1 MSREDIN
8 ELIAK
13 YTAGQITTEQYRK
26 LREEINHRS
35 EEELLSMLQQEWE
48 KSLLLKD
55 DLVTSDLSELL
66 FSIRKQTAPLE
77 QVASPRRKIVHRR
90 HLLLYWSASAAVA
103 AILLFLFMTVDWRM
117 KDDRLEEIAF
127 TLKEVSDETE
137 EIQLIFSDD
146 KTVTVDK
153 GAIVAYNT
161 NGVVSIN
168 EQQVDNGQVNEDKSD
183 GYNRLIVPKGKYTR
197 LVLSDGTQMY
207 VNAGT
212 KVVYPRVFSKK
223 SREIYVEGEV
233 LLNVTPDKRVP
244 FIVQTSGFDVQVL
257 GTAFDINAYSDT
269 SDDAEVVLLH
279 GKVNIKSRS
288 GKELILTPDNKAT
301 ILSNGLIR
309 KSHVNAEEYIL
320 WTKGILSLNNEP
332 LRVILAKL
340 SRYYGVSIHCSEEIS
355 QVIMSGKIDLECGI
369 HEALERLSSTGG
381 FTSVKQ
387 NNIYILKPLEEIVQ

>member
-103 AILLFLFMTVDWRM
+103 AILLFLF
-117 KDDRLEEIAF
+117 
-127 TLKEVSDETE
+127 
-137 EIQLIFSDD
+137 
-146 KTVTVDK
+146 VTVDK

-233 LLNVTPDKRVP
+233 FLNVTPDKRVP

>member
-13 YTAGQITTEQYRK
+13 YTVGQITTEQYRK
-26 LREEINHRS
+26 LREEMNHRS
-35 EEELLSMLQQEWE
+35 DEELLSMLQQEWE

-55 DLVTSDLSELL
+55 DLVTSDLNELL

-77 QVASPRRKIVHRR
+77 QVASPRRKIVYRR

-233 LLNVTPDKRVP
+233 
-244 FIVQTSGFDVQVL
+244 F
-257 GTAFDINAYSDT
+257 
-269 SDDAEVVLLH
+269 
-279 GKVNIKSRS
+279 
-288 GKELILTPDNKAT
+288 
-301 ILSNGLIR
+301 
-309 KSHVNAEEYIL
+309 
-320 WTKGILSLNNEP
+320 
-332 LRVILAKL
+332 
-340 SRYYGVSIHCSEEIS
+340 
-355 QVIMSGKIDLECGI
+355 
-369 HEALERLSSTGG
+369 
-381 FTSVKQ
+381 
-387 NNIYILKPLEEIVQ
+387 

>member
-1 MSREDIN
+1 M
-8 ELIAK
+8 
-13 YTAGQITTEQYRK
+13 
-26 LREEINHRS
+26 
-35 EEELLSMLQQEWE
+35 
-48 KSLLLKD
+48 
-55 DLVTSDLSELL
+55 
-66 FSIRKQTAPLE
+66 
-77 QVASPRRKIVHRR
+77 
-90 HLLLYWSASAAVA
+90 
-103 AILLFLFMTVDWRM
+103 
-117 KDDRLEEIAF
+117 
-127 TLKEVSDETE
+127 
-137 EIQLIFSDD
+137 
-146 KTVTVDK
+146 
-153 GAIVAYNT
+153 
-161 NGVVSIN
+161 
-168 EQQVDNGQVNEDKSD
+168 
-183 GYNRLIVPKGKYTR
+183 
-197 LVLSDGTQMY
+197 
-207 VNAGT
+207 
-212 KVVYPRVFSKK
+212 
-223 SREIYVEGEV
+223 
-233 LLNVTPDKRVP
+233 
-244 FIVQTSGFDVQVL
+244 L

>member
-13 YTAGQITTEQYRK
+13 YTVGQITTEQYRK
-26 LREEINHRS
+26 LREEMNHRS
-35 EEELLSMLQQEWE
+35 DEELLSMLQQEWE

-55 DLVTSDLSELL
+55 DLVTSDLNELL

-77 QVASPRRKIVHRR
+77 QVASPRRKIVYRR

-233 LLNVTPDKRVP
+233 FLNVTPDKRVP

-279 GKVNIKSRS
+279 GKVNIKSKS

-309 KSHVNAEEYIL
+309 KSHVNAEEY
-320 WTKGILSLNNEP
+320 N
-332 LRVILAKL
+332 
-340 SRYYGVSIHCSEEIS
+340 
-355 QVIMSGKIDLECGI
+355 
-369 HEALERLSSTGG
+369 
-381 FTSVKQ
+381 
-387 NNIYILKPLEEIVQ
+387 

>member
-1 MSREDIN
+1 MGLKSVQRTIKDVCIN
-8 ELIAK
+8 L
-13 YTAGQITTEQYRK
+13 
-26 LREEINHRS
+26 
-35 EEELLSMLQQEWE
+35 E

-77 QVASPRRKIVHRR
+77 QVASPRRKIVHTRR

-127 TLKEVSDETE
+127 TLKEVSDGTE

-168 EQQVDNGQVNEDKSD
+168 EQQVDNGQVNKDKSD

-233 LLNVTPDKRVP
+233 DTGSGERVW
-244 FIVQTSGFDVQVL
+244 QMLTSQEKF
-257 GTAFDINAYSDT
+257 
-269 SDDAEVVLLH
+269 
-279 GKVNIKSRS
+279 
-288 GKELILTPDNKAT
+288 
-301 ILSNGLIR
+301 
-309 KSHVNAEEYIL
+309 
-320 WTKGILSLNNEP
+320 
-332 LRVILAKL
+332 
-340 SRYYGVSIHCSEEIS
+340 
-355 QVIMSGKIDLECGI
+355 
-369 HEALERLSSTGG
+369 
-381 FTSVKQ
+381 
-387 NNIYILKPLEEIVQ
+387 

>member
-1 MSREDIN
+1 
-8 ELIAK
+8 
-13 YTAGQITTEQYRK
+13 
-26 LREEINHRS
+26 
-35 EEELLSMLQQEWE
+35 MLQQEWE

-223 SREIYVEGEV
+223 SREIYV
-233 LLNVTPDKRVP
+233 
-244 FIVQTSGFDVQVL
+244 
-257 GTAFDINAYSDT
+257 
-269 SDDAEVVLLH
+269 
-279 GKVNIKSRS
+279 
-288 GKELILTPDNKAT
+288 
-301 ILSNGLIR
+301 
-309 KSHVNAEEYIL
+309 
-320 WTKGILSLNNEP
+320 
-332 LRVILAKL
+332 
-340 SRYYGVSIHCSEEIS
+340 
-355 QVIMSGKIDLECGI
+355 
-369 HEALERLSSTGG
+369 
-381 FTSVKQ
+381 
-387 NNIYILKPLEEIVQ
+387 

>member
-1 MSREDIN
+1 MSREYIN

-13 YTAGQITTEQYRK
+13 YTVGQITTEQYRK

-35 EEELLSMLQQEWE
+35 DEELLSMLQQEWE

-55 DLVTSDLSELL
+55 DLVTSDLNELL
-66 FSIRKQTAPLE
+66 SSIRKQTAPLE

-233 LLNVTPDKRVP
+233 FLNVTPDKRVP

-279 GKVNIKSRS
+279 GKVNIKSKS

-340 SRYYGVSIHCSEEIS
+340 SRYYGVSIHCCEEIS

>member
-13 YTAGQITTEQYRK
+13 YTVGQITIEQYRK

-35 EEELLSMLQQEWE
+35 DEELLSMLQQEWE

-55 DLVTSDLSELL
+55 DLVTSDLNELL

-233 LLNVTPDKRVP
+233 FLNVTPDKRVP

-279 GKVNIKSRS
+279 GKVNIKSKS

-340 SRYYGVSIHCSEEIS
+340 SRYYGVSIHCCEEIS